1 MPNDHLSNRGNRNC
15 GRGSRKKNK
24 PVNKMYTLPEMI
36 NVVIKRMRTEPW
48 LSVRGLLAILKVVN
62 GENFV

>member
-1 MPNDHLSNRGNRNC
+1 
-15 GRGSRKKNK
+15 
-24 PVNKMYTLPEMI
+24 MYTLPEMI
-36 NVVIKRMRTEPW
+36 NVVIKRTRTEPW